1 MSVEI
6 KTSSVEPIRLTFD
19 HLRDRLGEGKQ
30 PTRYQEAVHDLQPKV
45 NFHYRP
51 TWDPAHELYDPSRT
65 AVVMEDFEKLLDPR
79 QYYYGTYTIQRAK
92 QQDSQEANFS
102 FVEKRGLLDLMD
114 NELRERITKVVL
126 PLRHAAW
133 GANTNNCYIAAYGF
147 GAPVTSAATFQMTDH
162 LGIAQY
168 ITRIGLILSNND
180 AAILDIAKQAWMD
193 DSLWQPLRKLTED
206 SMVTKDWFEL
216 MVLQNFVIDGL
227 LHPLIFE
234 HFDRKIEANGG
245 AAFSMLT
252 EFMVNWYAEATRWVD
267 AVMKVAAGE
276 SAENR
281 ALLENWIATWSPTV
295 CEALTPVAEVALQGN
310 AETAMDAVCE
320 ELGVRAAKSGLAV

>member
-19 HLRDRLGEGKQ
+19 HLKDRLGEGKQ

-51 TWDPAHELYDPSRT
+51 TWDPTYEIYDPSRT
-65 AVVMEDFEKLLDPR
+65 ALVMEDFEKLLDPR

-102 FVEKRGLLDLMD
+102 FVEKRGLLDLID
-114 NELRERITKVVL
+114 SEVRERITKVVV

-133 GANTNNCYIAAYGF
+133 GGNTNNCYIAAYGF
-147 GAPVTSAATFQMTDH
+147 GAPITSAATFQMTDH
-162 LGIAQY
+162 LGVAQY
-168 ITRIGLILSNND
+168 ITRIGLILSKND
-180 AAILDIAKQAWMD
+180 PVILDTAKQAWLD
-193 DSLWQPLRKLTED
+193 DALWQPLRKLTED

-216 MVLQNFVIDGL
+216 MVLQNFIVDGV

-234 HFDRKIEANGG
+234 HFDKDIEAQGG

-252 EFMVNWYAEATRWVD
+252 GFMVTWYAEAKRWVD
-267 AVMKVAAGE
+267 AILKVAAGE
-276 SAENR
+276 SEQNK
-281 ALLENWIATWSPTV
+281 ALIEGWIAQWSPV
-295 CEALTPVAEVALQGN
+295 VRAALAPVAEAALGAS
-310 AETAMDAVCE
+310 AESTLEAVFQ
-320 ELGVRAAKSGLAV
+320 ELKARAAKSGLAA